1 MTVYLVGHIAIH
13 DRERYG
19 QYEAGF
25 MPILQ
30 QYNGQIVAVNDAPAV
45 LEGVADGRRLVILS
59 FADQT
64 AALTWMRSPEYR
76 EIAKHR
82 HAAANAFI
90 LMTEGFTPPS

>member
-1 MTVYLVGHIAIH
+1 MTAYLVGHIAIH

-30 QYNGQIVAVNDAPAV
+30 QYGGQIVAVNDAPAV

-59 FADQT
+59 FSDQA
-64 AALTWMRSPEYR
+64 AALTWIRSPEYR

-82 HAAANAFI
+82 HAAADAFI
-90 LMTEGFTPPS
+90 LMTEGFGSPA

>member
-1 MTVYLVGHIAIH
+1 MTTYIVGHIAIR
-13 DRERYG
+13 DRERYA

-30 QYNGQIVAVNDAPAV
+30 QHGGRIVAVSDAPAV

-59 FADQT
+59 FEDQK
-64 AALTWMRSPEYR
+64 AAVTWMRSPEYR

-82 HAAANAFI
+82 HAAADAFI
-90 LMTEGFTPPS
+90 LMTEGWSPPG

>member
-13 DRERYG
+13 DRERYS

-25 MPILQ
+25 IPILQ
-30 QYNGQIVAVNDAPAV
+30 QYNGRIVAVNDAPAV

-59 FADQT
+59 FVDQT
-64 AALTWMRSPEYR
+64 AALSWMRSPEYQ

-82 HAAANAFI
+82 HAAASAFI
-90 LMTEGFTPPS
+90 LMTEGFSTPG

>member
-1 MTVYLVGHIAIH
+1 MTTYLVGHIAIH

-30 QYNGQIVAVNDAPAV
+30 QYSGKIVAVNDAPAV

-59 FADQT
+59 FVDE
-64 AALTWMRSPEYR
+64 AAAITWMRSPEYR
-76 EIAKHR
+76 AIAKHR
-82 HAAANAFI
+82 HAAADAFI
-90 LMTEGFTPPS
+90 LMTEGFNPPT